1 MDQIRLTKTLD
12 AAECAR
18 RNAVSVTA
26 AHLSLP
32 AGSIGKVVER
42 LGEGYLVEFG
52 DRGPDRCDWL
62 GVLYASEIEMTAEV
76 VAQAA

>member
-1 MDQIRLTKTLD
+1 MDQIRLTRTLET
-12 AAECAR
+12 AECAR
-18 RNAVSVTA
+18 RNAVSVTT

-32 AGSIGKVVER
+32 VGSVGHVVDR

-52 DRGPDRCDWL
+52 SRGPDRCDWF
-62 GVLYASEIEMTAEV
+62 GVLYPSEIELATEV